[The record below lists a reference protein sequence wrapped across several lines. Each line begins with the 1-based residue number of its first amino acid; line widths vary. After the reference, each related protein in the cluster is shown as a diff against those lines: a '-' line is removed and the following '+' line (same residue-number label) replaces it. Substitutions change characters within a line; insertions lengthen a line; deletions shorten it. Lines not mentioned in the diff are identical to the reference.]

1 MLFNF
6 PAKAWAASFVLVA
19 VSSFVLWY
27 GYANFLKSNFQKIC
41 EQNGNAWHQ
50 MAPTRNGK
58 ATSQISQPGC
68 MTFGGSFFFADERE
82 YIYFMSPPDAFV
94 DIQTSPEIRTG
105 IPTTLIFSVK
115 DDKGEPISDLTVTHE
130 RILHVITVGED
141 LKTFNHIHPE
151 NAGPITSEIKQSGV
165 YQVPHT
171 FTKAGRYIV
180 SVDFTVRSKNFTKQ
194 FFVDVKG
201 APHLE
206 VAKTEGSWNK
216 VFEGGYQIE
225 FAVIPGGEI
234 TAGKQVT
241 LSYEILKTGV
251 PVKDLK
257 PYLGAAMHLAIVKV
271 DLSKFVH
278 THGEVHLPGSTPAPP
293 C

>member
-1 MLFNF
+1 
-6 PAKAWAASFVLVA
+6 
-19 VSSFVLWY
+19 
-27 GYANFLKSNFQKIC
+27 
-41 EQNGNAWHQ
+41 
-50 MAPTRNGK
+50 
-58 ATSQISQPGC
+58 
-68 MTFGGSFFFADERE
+68 
-82 YIYFMSPPDAFV
+82 
-94 DIQTSPEIRTG
+94 
-105 IPTTLIFSVK
+105 
-115 DDKGEPISDLTVTHE
+115 
-130 RILHVITVGED
+130 LHVITVGED

-293 C
+293 VNTATHYHPAPPKIFGPNVEAHVIFPEPGLYQVFSEFNHEDRVVVTSFFVKVE